1 MSNFE
6 SQVWVMVGSRTSQAQ
21 LMSSTGT
28 KGRDLIRWNDL
39 LMSEPSALCSGT
51 RSKREKFLHSVGTVS
66 SGRSSEGQ

>member
-1 MSNFE
+1 
-6 SQVWVMVGSRTSQAQ
+6 
-21 LMSSTGT
+21 MSSTGT
-28 KGRDLIRWNDL
+28 KGRDLIRSNDL